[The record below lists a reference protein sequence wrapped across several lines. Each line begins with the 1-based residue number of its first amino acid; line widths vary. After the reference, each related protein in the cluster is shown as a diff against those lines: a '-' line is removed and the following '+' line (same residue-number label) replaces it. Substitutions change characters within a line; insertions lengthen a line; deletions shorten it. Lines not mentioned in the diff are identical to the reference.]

1 MNIKIIFKVFVFV
14 LIPLYIF
21 INPTIEYLSNLN
33 TITYTLDVP
42 TQSSEVTNN
51 TDKIKFNKKDILE
64 SPKIEKAIVESWV
77 ITYPKID
84 GNKDIKLFIM
94 KLESIG
100 IKSFFYVKK
109 NEKSA
114 KIISIGPYVD
124 RSMATSIR
132 EKIKRLIKYEGK
144 VVRINN

>member
-51 TDKIKFNKKDILE
+51 TDKIKFLE
-64 SPKIEKAIVESWV
+64 AASTQDGIYKSSKSGCFTIV
-77 ITYPKID
+77 
-84 GNKDIKLFIM
+84 
-94 KLESIG
+94 
-100 IKSFFYVKK
+100 
-109 NEKSA
+109 
-114 KIISIGPYVD
+114 
-124 RSMATSIR
+124 R
-132 EKIKRLIKYEGK
+132 
-144 VVRINN
+144 